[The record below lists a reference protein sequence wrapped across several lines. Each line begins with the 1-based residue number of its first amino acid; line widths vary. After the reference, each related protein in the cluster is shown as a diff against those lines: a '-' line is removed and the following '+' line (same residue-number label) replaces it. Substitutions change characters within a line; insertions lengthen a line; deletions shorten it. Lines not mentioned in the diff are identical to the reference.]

1 MKYPRDKRTISFFI
15 VTTSVSAIIFFA
27 LLFLFTSNAP
37 GLFRARQSVGRF
49 FSPLTSIFSSKYNLE
64 AHNTALKLEI
74 ETLRIKLL
82 DRDVL
87 VRENETL
94 KGMLGRTDTTSRILS
109 AVIAT
114 PNQSPYDTL
123 IIDGGTQA
131 HMNEG
136 KLVYVGAMPIGRIK
150 KVDDTSAHVV
160 LFSTAGEE
168 TAVYIEGI
176 NLHVTIVGR
185 GGGTFEVT
193 LPDGVSVLS
202 GTPFMY
208 PGLTAGIVA
217 IAKEVISRPDE
228 PAQHILLESPVSIHA
243 LHFVEVEK

>member
-1 MKYPRDKRTISFFI
+1 MRYPRDKRTILFF
-15 VTTSVSAIIFFA
+15 VSTVVIGVLVFSLFIFF
-27 LLFLFTSNAP
+27 FVSNAP
-37 GLFRARQSVGRF
+37 GLLRTRQSIGRF

-64 AHNTALKLEI
+64 KENIALKE
-74 ETLRIKLL
+74 RITELNLALL
-82 DRDVL
+82 DRDIL
-87 VRENETL
+87 SRENETL
-94 KGMLGRTDTTSRILS
+94 KGMIGRSDTRSRILA

-123 IIDGGTQA
+123 IIDGGARA
-131 HMNEG
+131 HISVD
-136 KLVYVGAMPIGRIK
+136 KLVYVGSTPIGRIK
-150 KVDDTSAHVV
+150 KVEDTIAHVV

-168 TAVYIEGI
+168 TQVYIEGI
-176 NLHVTIVGR
+176 NLHTAIIGR

-193 LPDGVSVLS
+193 LPDGVTILS
-202 GTPFMY
+202 GTSFMY

-217 IAKEVISRPDE
+217 VAKEIISKSDE

>member
-1 MKYPRDKRTISFFI
+1 MKYHRDKRNVSFFI
-15 VTTSVSAIIFFA
+15 LTVTISAIVFFA
-27 LLFLFTSNAP
+27 LLFLFTSQTP
-37 GLFRARQSVGRF
+37 GLLRTRQSIGKF

-64 AHNTALKLEI
+64 QENIALKA
-74 ETLRIKLL
+74 RITELNLALL

-94 KGMLGRTDTTSRILS
+94 KGMLGRTDTASRILA

-123 IIDGGTQA
+123 IIDGGAQA
-131 HMNEG
+131 HILVG
-136 KLVYVGAMPIGRIK
+136 KLVYVGSIPIGRIK
-150 KVDDTSAHVV
+150 KVDDTVAHVV
-160 LFSTAGEE
+160 LFSTAKEE

-176 NLHVTIVGR
+176 NLHTTIVGR

-202 GTPFMY
+202 GTPFLY
-208 PGLTAGIVA
+208 PGMTAGIVA
-217 IAKEVISRPDE
+217 VAKEVISRSDE
-228 PAQHILLESPVSIHA
+228 PAQHILLDSPVSIHA